1 MSVSELIRL
10 DTKFNRDNKCNKKL
24 TEKLQKNF
32 EKTRKSPKK
41 IKAGEDNRTN
51 LLHEARFLEGHLC
64 KNSEMWLQAR
74 KTIGISGNDPVSRYD
89 AESIG
94 MNDKINCNIWNVL
107 HNPGAR
113 EVSIKLFSPESLKNA
128 RGSEDKESALPKK
141 EFDDIN
147 DVRIAV
153 TTLRNATHLIHP
165 WNFSIAAIEFF
176 LNTVNYG
183 EKDIF
188 NKNQRILFVTDF
200 VDEILLRNA
209 EAWDDSNSFWDAEKI
224 ANKWL
229 SKLALKF
236 PRGGGG
242 GGVGKTEKSPNQ
254 TQKTV
259 GFQKKNFTQNTNT
272 TQKLVVPNNVCRRFN
287 MSICPN
293 QTDAT
298 CTAPWDST
306 KTLKHTCCHQDI
318 VTKAFCNG
326 SHALP
331 DHK

>member
-242 GGVGKTEKSPNQ
+242 GGEEKLKRVRIRHKKLLDFKRRISHKIL
-254 TQKTV
+254 TQR
-259 GFQKKNFTQNTNT
+259 KN
-272 TQKLVVPNNVCRRFN
+272 
-287 MSICPN
+287 
-293 QTDAT
+293 
-298 CTAPWDST
+298 W
-306 KTLKHTCCHQDI
+306 
-318 VTKAFCNG
+318 
-326 SHALP
+326 
-331 DHK
+331 